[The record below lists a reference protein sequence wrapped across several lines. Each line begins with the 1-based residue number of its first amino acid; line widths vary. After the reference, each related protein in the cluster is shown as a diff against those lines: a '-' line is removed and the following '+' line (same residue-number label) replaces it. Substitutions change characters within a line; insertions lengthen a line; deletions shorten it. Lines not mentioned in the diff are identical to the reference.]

1 MYRSKWLSFGL
12 VFALVALTSALRP
25 QNPVPHTYS
34 YTMDPAPSIMG
45 PSIVKIARDGP
56 REAIDQILPVGP
68 GRAKEFH
75 NHILYDFQAHKI
87 YTRIVSDP
95 SVPCS
100 VMTYTSP
107 AAPDAFDV
115 MNASPDIGDFLAHAT
130 LLRRETVNGIP
141 AKVMGMTSG
150 QMKVTAWIADPGGYP
165 VKEVMTAQ
173 DGTASTMLELKQLS
187 FAKPSA
193 SIFAPPAGCKAV
205 QGEATATGV
214 HAEFSTGESASK
226 PTTNVTAVTLAPVPN
241 YIGPCPANIKLT
253 GTITV
258 DGPGKVFYQFGVGKM
273 EPGDTVTFTAAGTK
287 TVSHVVTFKKPDPG
301 YGDQI
306 GVGAIL
312 EAIGEDA
319 SGNHDMSMRGSNN
332 SSFTINCTSAAAAPA
347 RTPAVQASP
356 QPAPPVPAATNAR
369 VTVVNL
375 QVSPVDYTGVC
386 PVTVQ
391 LVGTLTA
398 SGPGT
403 AYYQF
408 QAGAVAANREGTVE
422 VGASG
427 TATVTSQGL
436 VRRTPMVPS
445 VRFLAGLEPRGHQE
459 NAKWTDVHL
468 NIHCTN
474 TP

>member
-1 MYRSKWLSFGL
+1 
-12 VFALVALTSALRP
+12 
-25 QNPVPHTYS
+25 
-34 YTMDPAPSIMG
+34 MG
-45 PSIVKIARDGP
+45 SSIVKVARDGP

-87 YTRIVSDP
+87 YTQIVSDP

-107 AAPDAFDV
+107 AAPDAFDI
-115 MNASPDIGDFLAHAT
+115 MNASPDIADFLAHAT
-130 LLRRETVNGIP
+130 LLRKETVNGIP
-141 AKVMGMTSG
+141 AKVMEMASG

-165 VKEVMTAQ
+165 VKEVMAGK
-173 DGTASTMLELKQLS
+173 DGTATTMLEVKQLS
-187 FAKPSA
+187 FAKLA
-193 SIFAPPAGCKAV
+193 AFAFVPPAGCKTI
-205 QGEATATGV
+205 QGEANATGA
-214 HAEFSTGESASK
+214 HAEFSTGESAST
-226 PTTNVTAVTLAPVPN
+226 PTINVTAVTLAPVPD
-241 YIGPCPANIKLT
+241 YTGPCPANIKLT
-253 GTITV
+253 GTITA

-301 YGDQI
+301 FGNQI
-306 GVGAIL
+306 GVSAIL

-319 SGNHDMSMRGSNN
+319 SGKHDMSMKGSNN
-332 SSFTINCTSAAAAPA
+332 ASFTINCTSAAAAPA
-347 RTPAVQASP
+347 RTPAAQASP
-356 QPAPPVPAATNAR
+356 QLGPPVPAATNAR
-369 VTVVNL
+369 VTSVNL
-375 QVSPVDYTGVC
+375 QVSPSDYTGVC

-408 QAGAVAANREGTVE
+408 QAGAVGANREGTAE
-422 VGASG
+422 VDASG

-445 VRFLAGLEPRGHQE
+445 VRFLAGLELRGHQE
-459 NAKWTDVHL
+459 NAKWADVHL

-474 TP
+474 AP